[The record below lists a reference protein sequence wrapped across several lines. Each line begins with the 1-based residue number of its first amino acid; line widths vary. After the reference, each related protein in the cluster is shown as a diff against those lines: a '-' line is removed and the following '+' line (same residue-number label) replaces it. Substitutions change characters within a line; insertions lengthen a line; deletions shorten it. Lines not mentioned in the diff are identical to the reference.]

1 MDTIKFDRKNSLLV
15 AHAGHGFEMENTIP
29 GFITAANRNY
39 YAIETDLH
47 ITKDKKF
54 VILHDRNMKRIS
66 GVDMVV
72 KESTLAELQAIPLY
86 DKEEG
91 KFRSDL
97 RVPELSEYINICKR
111 FDKKIVLE
119 LKAKFEEEDAKRLI
133 ELFEECEYLSETIFI
148 SFWWDNLVNI
158 RKFLPAQEVQFLT
171 GENFEFTEEF
181 IEKIA
186 KNKFDVDI
194 HMWTASKENI
204 EKFHS
209 KGIKVNVWT
218 VDDKEDGERI
228 ASYGADFI
236 TSNWL
241 E

>member
-1 MDTIKFDRKNSLLV
+1 M
-15 AHAGHGFEMENTIP
+15 
-29 GFITAANRNY
+29 
-39 YAIETDLH
+39 
-47 ITKDKKF
+47 
-54 VILHDRNMKRIS
+54 
-66 GVDMVV
+66 
-72 KESTLAELQAIPLY
+72 
-86 DKEEG
+86 
-91 KFRSDL
+91 
-97 RVPELSEYINICKR
+97 
-111 FDKKIVLE
+111 
-119 LKAKFEEEDAKRLI
+119 
-133 ELFEECEYLSETIFI
+133 
-148 SFWWDNLVNI
+148 
-158 RKFLPAQEVQFLT
+158 PAQEVQFLT